1 MTDAH
6 ASQDSPA
13 LAPNDEASTDKLAF
27 SLIEVARKTGF
38 SRSSLYEAVADGRL
52 PARKF
57 GRRTAVLKHDL
68 DAFLSSLPRYAS

>member
-1 MTDAH
+1 MTDAP

-13 LAPNDEASTDKLAF
+13 LPPNDEASTDALAF
-27 SLIEVARKTGF
+27 SLIEVARKTSL

-57 GRRTAVLKHDL
+57 GRRTVVLKHDL